1 MGMVENHEGLS
12 PTLDTRCDCLG
23 VVVNEESTKKYRN
36 YITWRNKKGKFN
48 TESNRAMFENGLALT
63 LATKEQANVML
74 GDETSLRIRKLT
86 PKECIRLMGF
96 TDGDYDAMV
105 GIGMTDSAIYHVA
118 GDSIVVTVL
127 MAIFGEMLGI
137 DYRGKIGE
145 YVESE
150 VMGR

>member
-1 MGMVENHEGLS
+1 MENVPEVIG
-12 PTLDTRCDCLG
+12 TANIADF
-23 VVVNEESTKKYRN
+23 KKWGHR
-36 YITWRNKKGKFN
+36 
-48 TESNRAMFENGLALT
+48 L
-63 LATKEQANVML
+63 EQ
-74 GDETSLRIRKLT
+74 
-86 PKECIRLMGF
+86 MGF
-96 TDGDYDAMV
+96 TDSDYDAMV

-137 DYRGKIGE
+137 DYRKKIGE

>member
-1 MGMVENHEGLS
+1 
-12 PTLDTRCDCLG
+12 
-23 VVVNEESTKKYRN
+23 
-36 YITWRNKKGKFN
+36 
-48 TESNRAMFENGLALT
+48 
-63 LATKEQANVML
+63 ML

-137 DYRGKIGE
+137 DYRKKIGE
-145 YVESE
+145 YVEGE
-150 VMGR
+150 VIGR